1 MDPYKMKVIK
11 HVIYFILLSC
21 AVTNAQFTNWNWAF
35 GDSCG
40 IKFNSTG
47 IDSSYITS
55 VNARGTCASIS
66 DASNNL
72 LFYASSP
79 DYNIWNSFNYERGA
93 VYNNNHQVMQN
104 GLYIKTSAWY
114 HEMVILPDPG
124 NANEFYIFTAGVTST
139 INPGLRYSKVDLS
152 QNGGLGAVTQ
162 KNILL
167 YPNPINDGLLAI
179 KHGNGRDWWL
189 IYKHSD
195 FQSDTIQTLLV
206 TPNGI
211 TITAGQPLGAF
222 IESGFYRFAMNPGGT
237 VLAGI
242 SIRSVIE
249 LFDFD
254 RCTGLL
260 SNHRYI
266 RNNIGSTDLKERFWS
281 VEFSSSGRY
290 LYVAT
295 ADWTSYLFQFDL
307 QNAQPWQ
314 SKVLLDSIDVPLAPA
329 STIRRA
335 PDNRIYRSIAWN
347 NGTSFNYPY
356 PDTAWNIYNTH
367 LSVINYPDSGGLV
380 CDYQPFSVFLPGCRT
395 YLGLPNNPDYTLGPV
410 IGSPCDTLSVG
421 IIENEATEQLVVAPN
436 PFKDQFKVTPIH
448 GVFSA
453 NTKYEIYDMLFQKG
467 GEGRI
472 DGENNAMIRAEN
484 LLPGVYLLKLFS
496 GTKPFR
502 VKIVKADN

>member
-1 MDPYKMKVIK
+1 MKLFKYVICC
-11 HVIYFILLSC
+11 ILFSC
-21 AVTNAQFTNWNWAF
+21 YSSNAQFTNLNWAF

-40 IKFNSTG
+40 IKFNSAG
-47 IDSSYITS
+47 IDSNYITS

-66 DASNNL
+66 DASGNL
-72 LFYASSP
+72 LFYSSSP
-79 DYNIWNSFNYERGA
+79 DYNTYVSGSSNQFGVIFNKIGS
-93 VYNNNHQVMQN
+93 VMQN
-104 GLYIKTSAWY
+104 GLNLMSSGWY

-139 INPGLRYSKVDLS
+139 TNPGLRYSKVDLS

-167 YPNPINDGLLAI
+167 YPNPINDGLMAI

-281 VEFSSSGRY
+281 VDFSSSGRY

-367 LSVINYPDSGGLV
+367 LSVINSPDSGGLS
-380 CDYQPFSVFLPGCRT
+380 CDYQPFSVYLPGCRT

-410 IGSPCDTLSVG
+410 IGSSCDTLSIG
-421 IIENEATEQLVVAPN
+421 IGENESTEQLVVSPN
-436 PFKDQFKVTPIH
+436 PFRDQFTVRPIY

-453 NTKYEIYDMLFQKG
+453 NTNYEMYDMLFKKV

-472 DGENNAMIRAEN
+472 EAENNAMIRAEN

-496 GTKPFR
+496 GAKPFR
-502 VKIVKADN
+502 VKIVKAE